1 MSANKLLN
9 FTSGLLNKS
18 VLIKLIVVVSILT
31 PLLVSSCIYLT
42 KAVTSHKFTN
52 KQPDSKN
59 SSQFLTDPVSTTT
72 LKETNSST
80 KPPLTVTFNKIT
92 TTETIPTSTET
103 TRSQTTSTAE
113 TIISSTSTKTTTTT
127 TLQIK
132 KSYSESCL
140 EENDQCDSL
149 LGLSCHEEAG
159 SNKTCQ

>member
-1 MSANKLLN
+1 MSTKKLLN
-9 FTSGLLNKS
+9 FTTGLLNKS

-31 PLLVSSCIYLT
+31 PLLISSCIYLA

-52 KQPDSKN
+52 KLPDSKN

-72 LKETNSST
+72 LEETTSS
-80 KPPLTVTFNKIT
+80 KPPITVTFKKIT

-103 TRSQTTSTAE
+103 TRTQSTSTAE
-113 TIISSTSTKTTTTT
+113 AIISSTSTKTTTTT

-132 KSYSESCL
+132 KSFSESCL
-140 EENDQCDSL
+140 EDNDECDSL
-149 LGLSCHEEAG
+149 LGLSCQVETG